1 MQHSEPPER
10 WEGRSSGRTEP
21 SWFADAQQ
29 PGFSRLDGDIK
40 VDVAIVGAGISG
52 MTAAYLLSKAGRQ
65 VAVIDDGNV
74 ASGETG
80 RTTAHITCALDDRY
94 YNLEKLHGKKAQ

>member
-1 MQHSEPPER
+1 M
-10 WEGRSSGRTEP
+10 
-21 SWFADAQQ
+21 
-29 PGFSRLDGDIK
+29 
-40 VDVAIVGAGISG
+40 AIVGAGVFG
-52 MTAAYLLSKAGRQ
+52 MTAAYLLSKSGRQ

-94 YNLEKLHGKKAQ
+94 YNLEKLHGKKAQGSQQRVTLLPPTP